1 MCHGRV
7 GPETGFI
14 GQARKR
20 HPSGG
25 TQSSTRCTITA
36 GQARAGLN
44 LGVVNEAKEIN
55 KL

>member
-1 MCHGRV
+1 VCHGRV

-14 GQARKR
+14 GLCAKVSPERWSR
-20 HPSGG
+20 SPHVALA
-25 TQSSTRCTITA
+25 A